1 MTISTLKNDQHSKY
15 RPDIDGLRAIAV
27 LLVVGFHAFPEWVKG
42 GFIGVDIFFVISG
55 FLISSIIIT
64 NLRNDK
70 FSISDYYLRRV
81 RRIFPAL
88 LAVLFFCLVLG
99 WFVLLPPEY
108 AYLGEHIAAGA
119 GFVSNWVLWR
129 ESGYFDVSA
138 ELKPLLH
145 LWSLG
150 IEEQFYIVW
159 PILLWLAVVNRL
171 NMTVVLLAIAAASFI
186 FNIVQIGL
194 EPISTF
200 YLPWTRFWE
209 LICGALLANWMLHQ
223 QQQITSS
230 NSIIIKNICSVI
242 GLGLIAAG
250 SVLITKE
257 AMFPGW
263 LALIPVVAAVLI
275 IYSSTHTYINSLL
288 LSNRV
293 LVWIG
298 LISFPLYLW
307 HWPLLA
313 FARILENET
322 PGRYTRIAAVLLAIV
337 LAWLT
342 YLVIE
347 RPIRFGKAR
356 QYKTILL
363 CTLMTLVGGAGYLV
377 YANDGL
383 KNRYPD
389 SYQLYVEKIDFKWPS
404 YVRFDQCHI
413 QSHNLSEHSE
423 ICRETKHPL
432 IAIWG
437 DSHASSLYPGFKKLQ
452 ESQDIGVEQLT
463 TAGCPP
469 LMNLQDLRFKK
480 NCNEINQSVLK
491 TITLDQP
498 EILILHAAW
507 RHEQY
512 PLTDQELSRKLKST
526 IQTIQS
532 KLPKVK
538 IVLLGP
544 TPRWKGDPQS
554 ESFRYLRALVSK
566 KDTVPQI
573 QMAEKLNDIE
583 KVLKTVATDT
593 RVEYVSVTDA
603 LCNAEGCLART
614 SDRPE
619 DFTSIDY
626 GHLSK
631 SGSEYLIEQ
640 LASKLLTN

>member
-1 MTISTLKNDQHSKY
+1 MTISTLKKDQHSKY
-15 RPDIDGLRAIAV
+15 RSDIDGLRAIAV

-55 FLISSIIIT
+55 FLISNIIIT
-64 NLRNDK
+64 NLRDGT
-70 FSISDYYLRRV
+70 FSISDFYGRRV

-88 LAVLFFCLVLG
+88 LVVLFFCFVLG
-99 WFVLLPPEY
+99 WFVLVPQEY

-119 GFVSNWVLWR
+119 GFVSNLVLWR
-129 ESGYFDVSA
+129 ESGYFDLSA

-159 PILLWLAVVNRL
+159 PILLWLAISTRL
-171 NMTVVLLAIAAASFI
+171 NMTIVLLTTAAVSFI
-186 FNIVQIGL
+186 LNMLQISS
-194 EPISTF
+194 EPIATF

-209 LICGALLANWMLHQ
+209 LICGALLANWMLCQ
-223 QQQITSS
+223 KQKNEYP
-230 NSIIIKNICSVI
+230 NSFVIRNICSI
-242 GLGLIAAG
+242 LGLSLIALG
-250 SVLITKE
+250 CVLITKDSV
-257 AMFPGW
+257 FPGW
-263 LALIPVVAAVLI
+263 LAVVPVMGASLL
-275 IYSSTHTYINSLL
+275 IYSNTHAYLNSLV
-288 LSNRV
+288 LSNRA

-322 PGRYTRIAAVLLAIV
+322 PGRYTRIAAVILSIF

-342 YLVIE
+342 YIAIE
-347 RPIRFGKAR
+347 KPIRFGSGHT
-356 QYKTILL
+356 YKTVVLCILMGL
-363 CTLMTLVGGAGYLV
+363 IGGAGYLV
-377 YANDGL
+377 YANAGI
-383 KNRYPD
+383 KNRYPE
-389 SYQLYVEKIDFKWPS
+389 SYQLYVEKIDFRWPD

-413 QSHNLSEHSE
+413 QSHNMIQHSE

-452 ESQDIGVEQLT
+452 DTQDVGVEQLT

-469 LMNLQDLRFKK
+469 ILELQDLRYKK

-491 TITLDQP
+491 IITADQP

-512 PLTDQELSRKLKST
+512 PLTDQQLSQKLKFT
-526 IQTIQS
+526 IQKIQS
-532 KLPKVK
+532 ISPNAR
-538 IVLLGP
+538 IIILGP

-554 ESFRYLRALVSK
+554 ESFRYLRGLIIK
-566 KDTVPQI
+566 KHTVPQR
-573 QMAEKLNDIE
+573 QKAEKLNDIE
-583 KVLKTVATDT
+583 MVLKTVAADT
-593 RVEYVSVTDA
+593 RTEFVSVTDA

-614 SDRPE
+614 GDLPE

-631 SGSEYLIEQ
+631 KGSEYLIKQ
-640 LASKLLTN
+640 ITSKLLAN

>member
-1 MTISTLKNDQHSKY
+1 
-15 RPDIDGLRAIAV
+15 
-27 LLVVGFHAFPEWVKG
+27 
-42 GFIGVDIFFVISG
+42 
-55 FLISSIIIT
+55 
-64 NLRNDK
+64 
-70 FSISDYYLRRV
+70 
-81 RRIFPAL
+81 
-88 LAVLFFCLVLG
+88 VLG
-99 WFVLLPPEY
+99 WFVLLPQEY

-150 IEEQFYIVW
+150 IEEQFYLVW
-159 PILLWLAVVNRL
+159 PLLLWLAVVNRL
-171 NMTVVLLAIAAASFI
+171 NMTVVLLSSAAASFI
-186 FNIVQIGL
+186 FNIIQIGS

-209 LICGALLANWMLHQ
+209 LICGALLAKWMIDQ
-223 QQQITSS
+223 QQQITYS
-230 NSIIIKNICSVI
+230 NSKIVKNICSVV
-242 GLGLIAAG
+242 GLGLIALG
-250 SVLITKE
+250 CILITKE
-257 AMFPGW
+257 SIFPGW
-263 LALIPVVAAVLI
+263 LALIPVTAAVLI
-275 IYSSTHTYINSLL
+275 IYSNTHAYLNSLV
-288 LSNRV
+288 LSNPV

-313 FARILENET
+313 FARILENDT
-322 PGRYTRIAAVLLAIV
+322 PSRNIRIAAVLLSIF

-342 YLVIE
+342 YIAIE
-347 RPIRFGKAR
+347 KPIRFGRAGANK
-356 QYKTILL
+356 ILVL
-363 CTLMTLVGGAGYLV
+363 CVLMTLVGGAGYLV
-377 YANDGL
+377 YANAGL
-383 KNRYPD
+383 KNRYPA

-452 ESQDIGVEQLT
+452 ESRDIGVEQFT

-469 LMNLQDLRFKK
+469 LLDLRDLRYKK

-491 TITLDQP
+491 KIAADQP

-512 PLTDQELSRKLKST
+512 PLEDQELSKKLKFT
-526 IQTIQS
+526 VQTIQS
-532 KLPKVK
+532 NLPNTR
-538 IVLLGP
+538 IILIGP

-554 ESFRYLRALVSK
+554 ESFRYLRAQVSK
-566 KDTVPQI
+566 KDTVPQMQKAQI
-573 QMAEKLNDIE
+573 LNGIE

-593 RVEYVSVTDA
+593 GVEYLSLTDA
-603 LCNAEGCLART
+603 LCNADGCLART
-614 SDRPE
+614 GNRAE

-631 SGSEYLIEQ
+631 SGSEYLVEQ
-640 LASKLLTN
+640 LAPRLLAN

>member
-1 MTISTLKNDQHSKY
+1 MTISTLEKDQHSKY
-15 RPDIDGLRAIAV
+15 RSDIDGLRAIAV

-55 FLISSIIIT
+55 FLISTIIIT
-64 NLRNDK
+64 NLRNGT
-70 FSISDYYLRRV
+70 FSISDFYVRRV

-88 LAVLFFCLVLG
+88 LIVLFFCFVLG
-99 WFVLLPPEY
+99 WFVLVPQEY

-129 ESGYFDVSA
+129 ESGYFDLSA

-159 PILLWLAVVNRL
+159 PILLWLAISTRL
-171 NMTVVLLAIAAASFI
+171 NMTFVLLTTAAASFI
-186 FNIVQIGL
+186 LNMLQISS
-194 EPISTF
+194 EPIATF

-209 LICGALLANWMLHQ
+209 LICGAMLANWMLCQ
-223 QQQITSS
+223 KQKNESPNSS
-230 NSIIIKNICSVI
+230 VIKNICSI
-242 GLGLIAAG
+242 LGLSLIALG
-250 SVLITKE
+250 CVLITKDSV
-257 AMFPGW
+257 FPGW
-263 LALIPVVAAVLI
+263 LAVIPVMGASLL
-275 IYSSTHTYINSLL
+275 IYSNTHAYLNSLV
-288 LSNRV
+288 LSNRA

-322 PGRYTRIAAVLLAIV
+322 PGRYTRLAAVVLSIL

-342 YLVIE
+342 YIAIE
-347 RPIRFGKAR
+347 TPIRFGR
-356 QYKTILL
+356 ERPYKTVALCILMGL
-363 CTLMTLVGGAGYLV
+363 IGGAGYLV
-377 YANDGL
+377 RANAGL

-389 SYQLYVEKIDFKWPS
+389 SYQLYVEKIDFKWPD

-413 QSHNLSEHSE
+413 QSHNMSQHSE

-432 IAIWG
+432 IAMWG

-452 ESQDIGVEQLT
+452 DTLDIGVEQLT

-469 LMNLQDLRFKK
+469 ILELQDLRYKK

-491 TITLDQP
+491 TITEDQP

-512 PLTDQELSRKLKST
+512 PLTDQELSQKLKFT
-526 IQTIQS
+526 IQKIQS
-532 KLPKVK
+532 TLPNTR
-538 IVLLGP
+538 IVILGP

-554 ESFRYLRALVSK
+554 ESFRYLRGLISK
-566 KDTVPQI
+566 KDTVPQR
-573 QMAEKLNDIE
+573 QKAEKLNDIE
-583 KVLKTVATDT
+583 MVLKTVAADT
-593 RVEYVSVTDA
+593 RVEFVSVTDS

-614 SDRPE
+614 DDLPE

-631 SGSEYLIEQ
+631 SGSEYLIKQ
-640 LASKLLTN
+640 ITYKLLAN

>member
-1 MTISTLKNDQHSKY
+1 MTISTLKNDQHLKY
-15 RPDIDGLRAIAV
+15 RSDIDGLRAIAV

-55 FLISSIIIT
+55 FLISTIIIT
-64 NLRNDK
+64 NLRNDA
-70 FSISDYYLRRV
+70 FSISDFYGRRV
-81 RRIFPAL
+81 KRIFPAL
-88 LAVLFFCLVLG
+88 LVVLFFCLVLG
-99 WFVLLPPEY
+99 WFVLLPQEY

-129 ESGYFDVSA
+129 ESGYFDHSA

-159 PILLWLAVVNRL
+159 PILLWLAISTRL
-171 NMTVVLLAIAAASFI
+171 NMTVVLLMTAAASLGL
-186 FNIVQIGL
+186 NIIQVGS
-194 EPISTF
+194 EPIATF

-209 LICGALLANWMLHQ
+209 LICGALLANWMLCPQ
-223 QQQITSS
+223 KKIESTLSAVV
-230 NSIIIKNICSVI
+230 KNVCSVI
-242 GLGLIAAG
+242 GLSLIVLG
-250 SVLITKE
+250 CVLITKDSV
-257 AMFPGW
+257 FPGW
-263 LALIPVVAAVLI
+263 LAVIPVIGASLL
-275 IYSSTHTYINSLL
+275 IYSNTQAYLNSLV

-322 PGRYTRIAAVLLAIV
+322 PTRYIRIAAVFLSIL

-342 YLVIE
+342 YVAIE
-347 RPIRFGKAR
+347 KPIRFGRWRLHK
-356 QYKTILL
+356 
-363 CTLMTLVGGAGYLV
+363 TLVLCILMGLIGGAGYLV
-377 YANDGL
+377 YANAGL

-389 SYQLYVEKIDFKWPS
+389 SYQLYVEKIDFKWPD

-413 QSHNLSEHSE
+413 QSHNMSQHSE

-452 ESQDIGVEQLT
+452 VTRDIGVEQLT

-469 LMNLQDLRFKK
+469 ILELQDLRYKK

-491 TITLDQP
+491 TITADQP

-507 RHEQY
+507 SHEQY
-512 PLTDQELSRKLKST
+512 PLTNQELSQKLKFT
-526 IQTIQS
+526 IQKIQS
-532 KLPKVK
+532 KLPNTR
-538 IVLLGP
+538 ILLLGT

-554 ESFRYLRALVSK
+554 ESFRYLRGLISK
-566 KDTVPQI
+566 KDPVPQM
-573 QMAEKLNDIE
+573 QKAENLNDIE
-583 KVLKTVATDT
+583 TVLKTVSADT
-593 RVEYVSVTDA
+593 RVEFVSVIDA

-614 SDRPE
+614 GDFPE

-631 SGSEYLIEQ
+631 NGSEYLIEQ
-640 LASKLLTN
+640 IGPKILAY